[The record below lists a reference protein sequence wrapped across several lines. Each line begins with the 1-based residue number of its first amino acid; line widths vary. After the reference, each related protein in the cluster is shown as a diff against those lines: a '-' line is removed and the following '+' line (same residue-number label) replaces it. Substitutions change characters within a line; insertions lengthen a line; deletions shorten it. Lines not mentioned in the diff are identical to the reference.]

1 MPGVHSMTPTI
12 VAISLRMGPR
22 YPGVGIG
29 NPGRAAP
36 YPNAVRGRKTARANR
51 PALARRASSARRP
64 IEGQRALALRQR
76 ATGCRSAGP
85 WSILPAVKIANVRA
99 VIPRGTNEPSD
110 WRTAMAQIAVLV
122 ETDAGLTGLGVGGG
136 GRAGVHVV
144 ETVLREVLLGRDPSD
159 IDGLWTAMYR
169 ATLPFGRKGVAV
181 WALSGVDL
189 ALWDL
194 AGKARE
200 KPVYALLGELRNPA
214 IPVYASIG
222 HEVGH
227 EAERGFGHVKLHM
240 PRPSPGFAANVDVVR
255 RARER
260 LGPEIALYV
269 DAFLEWDVETTLRL
283 ADAFVAFDVR
293 WIEEPLSP
301 DDLDGYAVLCRRSPI
316 PIAGGEH
323 ECGPRGFEEVVARRA
338 HQILQPDASWCGG
351 LTALRE
357 IFQLGAESGLCVV
370 PHRGAEVWGLH
381 AIAALSPAPLAE
393 SGRPWVTWLRGEPR
407 IERGVIRPTDAPG
420 FGVEL
425 DPAALP

>member
-1 MPGVHSMTPTI
+1 M
-12 VAISLRMGPR
+12 
-22 YPGVGIG
+22 
-29 NPGRAAP
+29 
-36 YPNAVRGRKTARANR
+36 
-51 PALARRASSARRP
+51 
-64 IEGQRALALRQR
+64 
-76 ATGCRSAGP
+76 
-85 WSILPAVKIANVRA
+85 KITDVRA
-99 VIPRGTNEPSD
+99 VIPCGTNEPRD
-110 WRTAMAQIAVLV
+110 WRTAMAQIGVLV

-144 ETVLREVLLGRDPSD
+144 ETVLREILLGRDPSD
-159 IDGLWTAMYR
+159 IDGLWAAMYR

-194 AGKARE
+194 AGKKAG
-200 KPVYALLGELRNPA
+200 KPVHALLGGPRHPT

-222 HEVGH
+222 HEVGD
-227 EAERGFGHVKLHM
+227 EAERGFRHVKLHM

-255 RARER
+255 RAREK

-269 DAFLEWDVETTLRL
+269 DAFLEWDAETTLRL
-283 ADAFVAFDVR
+283 ADAFVASDVR

-301 DDLDGYAVLCRRSPI
+301 DDLDGYATLCRRSPI

-323 ECGPRGFEEVVARRA
+323 ECGPLGFQEVIARGA

-357 IFQLGAESGLCVV
+357 IFRLGAEAGLWVV

-393 SGRPWVTWLRGEPR
+393 SGRPWITWLRGEPL
-407 IERGVIRPTDAPG
+407 IERGMIRPTDAPG

-425 DPAALP
+425 DPE

>member
-1 MPGVHSMTPTI
+1 
-12 VAISLRMGPR
+12 
-22 YPGVGIG
+22 
-29 NPGRAAP
+29 
-36 YPNAVRGRKTARANR
+36 
-51 PALARRASSARRP
+51 
-64 IEGQRALALRQR
+64 
-76 ATGCRSAGP
+76 
-85 WSILPAVKIANVRA
+85 VKIADVRA
-99 VIPRGTNEPSD
+99 VIPRGTNEPRD

-136 GRAGVHVV
+136 GAAGVHVV
-144 ETVLREVLLGRDPSD
+144 QTVLREVLIGRDPSD
-159 IDGLWTAMYR
+159 IEGLWHAMYR

-194 AGKARE
+194 AGKVHGM
-200 KPVYALLGELRNPA
+200 PVYALLGGLRNPDILA
-214 IPVYASIG
+214 YASIG
-222 HEVGH
+222 HEVGD
-227 EAERGFGHVKLHM
+227 EAARGFRHVKLHM
-240 PRPSPGFAANVDVVR
+240 PRPSPGFARNVDVVH

-260 LGPEIALYV
+260 LGPEVALYV

-283 ADAFVAFDVR
+283 ADAFVASDVR

-301 DDLDGYAVLCRRSPI
+301 DDLDGYATLCRRSPI

-323 ECGPRGFEEVVARRA
+323 ECTRWGFEEVVARRA
-338 HQILQPDASWCGG
+338 HQVLQPDASWCGG
-351 LTALRE
+351 LTVLRE
-357 IFQLGAESGLCVV
+357 VFRLGAEADLWVV

-407 IERGVIRPTDAPG
+407 IERGVVRPTGAPG

-425 DPAALP
+425 DPAAFA

>member
-1 MPGVHSMTPTI
+1 
-12 VAISLRMGPR
+12 
-22 YPGVGIG
+22 
-29 NPGRAAP
+29 
-36 YPNAVRGRKTARANR
+36 
-51 PALARRASSARRP
+51 
-64 IEGQRALALRQR
+64 
-76 ATGCRSAGP
+76 
-85 WSILPAVKIANVRA
+85 
-99 VIPRGTNEPSD
+99 
-110 WRTAMAQIAVLV
+110 MAQIAVLV

-144 ETVLREVLLGRDPSD
+144 ETVLRDVLIGHDPSD

-194 AGKARE
+194 AGKARAE
-200 KPVYALLGELRNPA
+200 PVYALLGGLRHPA

-222 HEVGH
+222 HEVGD
-227 EAERGFGHVKLHM
+227 EAERGFRHVKLHM
-240 PRPSPGFAANVDVVR
+240 PRPSPGFAANVEVVR
-255 RARER
+255 RARDR
-260 LGPEIALYV
+260 LGPDVALYV
-269 DAFLEWDVETTLRL
+269 DAFLEWDVPTTLRL
-283 ADAFVAFDVR
+283 AEAFTAFDVR

-323 ECGPRGFEEVVARRA
+323 ECGRSGFEEVVRRRA
-338 HQILQPDASWCGG
+338 HQVLQPDASWCGG

-357 IFQLGAESGLCVV
+357 IFRLGAEAGLWVV

-381 AIAALSPAPLAE
+381 AIAALSPRPLAE
-393 SGRPWVTWLRGEPR
+393 SGRPWVTWLRGGPPVADGAVR
-407 IERGVIRPTDAPG
+407 LGDAPG

-425 DPAALP
+425 DPAAIP

>member
-1 MPGVHSMTPTI
+1 M
-12 VAISLRMGPR
+12 
-22 YPGVGIG
+22 
-29 NPGRAAP
+29 
-36 YPNAVRGRKTARANR
+36 
-51 PALARRASSARRP
+51 
-64 IEGQRALALRQR
+64 
-76 ATGCRSAGP
+76 
-85 WSILPAVKIANVRA
+85 KITDVRA
-99 VIPRGTNEPSD
+99 VIPRGTNEPRD

-144 ETVLREVLLGRDPSD
+144 ETVLREILLGRDPSD
-159 IDGLWTAMYR
+159 IEGLWHAMYR
-169 ATLPFGRKGVAV
+169 ATLPFGRKGVAM

-194 AGKARE
+194 AGKAQE
-200 KPVYALLGELRNPA
+200 KPVYALLGGLRNPD
-214 IPVYASIG
+214 IPAYASIG
-222 HEVGH
+222 HEVG
-227 EAERGFGHVKLHM
+227 ERGRSGASATSSSTCRA
-240 PRPSPGFAANVDVVR
+240 PRRASTANVEVVR
-255 RARER
+255 RARAR
-260 LGPEIALYV
+260 LGPDIALYV

-283 ADAFVAFDVR
+283 ADAFVASGVR

-301 DDLDGYAVLCRRSPI
+301 DDLDGYAALCRRSPI

-323 ECGPRGFEEVVARRA
+323 ECGRLGFEEVVARRA

-357 IFQLGAESGLCVV
+357 IFRLGADAGLWVV

-381 AIAALSPAPLAE
+381 AIAALSPEPLAE

-407 IERGVIRPTDAPG
+407 IEQGVVRPTDAPG

-425 DPAALP
+425 DPAAFP

>member
-1 MPGVHSMTPTI
+1 VRITGV
-12 VAISLRMGPR
+12 
-22 YPGVGIG
+22 
-29 NPGRAAP
+29 
-36 YPNAVRGRKTARANR
+36 
-51 PALARRASSARRP
+51 
-64 IEGQRALALRQR
+64 RAL
-76 ATGCRSAGP
+76 
-85 WSILPAVKIANVRA
+85 
-99 VIPRGTNEPSD
+99 IPRGTNEPRD

-122 ETDAGLTGLGVGGG
+122 DTDAGLTGLGVGGG
-136 GRAGVHVV
+136 GRAGVHIV

-159 IDGLWTAMYR
+159 VEGLWATMYR
-169 ATLPFGRKGVAV
+169 ATLPFGRKGVAL

-194 AGKARE
+194 AGKVAE
-200 KPVYALLGELRNPA
+200 KPIHALLGGLPNPA

-222 HEVGH
+222 HEVGD
-227 EAERGFGHVKLHM
+227 EAELGFRHVKLHM
-240 PRPSPGFAANVDVVR
+240 PRPFPGFAATVDVVR
-255 RARER
+255 RARAR
-260 LGPEIALYV
+260 LGPEVELYV

-283 ADAFVAFDVR
+283 ADAFVASGVR

-301 DDLDGYAVLCRRSPI
+301 DDLDGYAELCRRSAI

-323 ECGPRGFEEVVARRA
+323 ECGLHGFQEVVTRRA

-351 LTALRE
+351 LTALRQ
-357 IFQLGAESGLCVV
+357 IFRLGAASGLWVV

-393 SGRPWVTWLRGEPR
+393 SRRPWVTWLRGEPR

-420 FGVEL
+420 FGVDL